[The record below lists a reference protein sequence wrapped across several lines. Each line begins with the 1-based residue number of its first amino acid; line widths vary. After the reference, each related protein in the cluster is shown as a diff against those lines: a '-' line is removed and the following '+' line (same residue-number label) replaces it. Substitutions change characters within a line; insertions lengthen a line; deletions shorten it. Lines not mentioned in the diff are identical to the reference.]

1 MRKVLPIVL
10 VLVGLLSACRE
21 KNVDPATDV
30 ETSKWIVEQ
39 MKTWY
44 YWNDKMPA
52 NPDLTLAPEA
62 LFNSLLYKFDAS
74 ARPDGD
80 RFSWIESDADAL
92 KAGLS
97 GSTKTTGLEL
107 RLFYYPTGGTNI
119 MGLVTY
125 ALPGSPAAIAGFKR
139 GDIITRIDDK
149 QLTVSNY
156 YDLVYSD
163 AAKKYT
169 LGALNAQDA
178 IVETSETKSVTPV
191 SFQEDP
197 VFFDTTFQFGSNTV
211 GYLVYHQFIASKS
224 GSEKKEYDQKV
235 DNVFADFKSKNVNS
249 LILDLRYNPG
259 GYVSSATN
267 LASLIGKGITNNDI
281 FYYKEYNKTLT
292 PALEKRYGKDYFLEK
307 FSSKSQNIGSGL
319 KNLIILTSNRTA
331 SASELLI
338 NGLKPFMTVTVMG
351 DQTVGK
357 NVGSITISDDSK
369 KVKWGLQPIVTK
381 SFNSLKQSDYS
392 KGFTP
397 DVTVREGLRL
407 YPYGNIKDPLLA
419 EALSKITGS
428 PIVRQKAEQ
437 LRTAGFVEDFGSTI
451 QNKAGGS
458 NMFFDK

>member
-1 MRKVLPIVL
+1 MKKVLPFMLVVL
-10 VLVGLLSACRE
+10 FFLNACHE
-21 KNVDPATDV
+21 KNVDPATDE
-30 ETSKWIVEQ
+30 ETSKWIVDQ

-44 YWNDKMPA
+44 YWNDRIPA

-62 LFNSLLYKFDAS
+62 LFNSLLYKFDAT

-92 KAGLS
+92 KAELS
-97 GSTKTTGLEL
+97 GSTKTSGLQL

-119 MGLVTY
+119 VGLVAY
-125 ALPGSPAAIAGFKR
+125 ALPGSPAALAGFKR

-149 QLTVSNY
+149 QLTASNY
-156 YDLVYSD
+156 YDLIYSD

-169 LGALNAQDA
+169 LGSLNDQDA
-178 IVETSETKSVTPV
+178 IVETATTRNVTPV

-197 VFFDTTFQFGSNTV
+197 VFFDTTFQYGPNTV

-224 GSEKKEYDQKV
+224 GSDKNEYDQKI
-235 DNVFADFKSKNVNS
+235 DNVFASFKSKNVNS

-267 LASLIGKGITNNDI
+267 LASLIGRGVTSNQV
-281 FYYKEYNKTLT
+281 FYYKEYNSTLT
-292 PALEKRYGKDYFLEK
+292 PVLEKRYGKEYFLDK

-338 NGLKPFMTVTVMG
+338 NGLKPFMTVTVIG

-357 NVGSITISDDSK
+357 NVGSVTLSDDSK

-397 DVTVREGLRL
+397 DVPVREGLRL
-407 YPYGNIKDPLLA
+407 YPYGNPKDPLLA
-419 EALSKITGS
+419 AALLQINGS
-428 PIVRQKAEQ
+428 PVARQKTEQ
-437 LRTAGFVEDFGSTI
+437 LRTAGFAEDFTTTFEK
-451 QNKAGGS
+451 KAGGS

>member
-1 MRKVLPIVL
+1 MKKVLPFMLVVL
-10 VLVGLLSACRE
+10 FFLNACHE
-21 KNVDPATDV
+21 KNVDPATDE
-30 ETSKWIVEQ
+30 ETSKWIVDQ

-44 YWNDKMPA
+44 YWNDRIPA

-62 LFNSLLYKFDAS
+62 LFNSLLYKFDAT

-92 KAGLS
+92 KAELS
-97 GSTKTTGLEL
+97 GSTKTSGLQL

-119 MGLVTY
+119 VGLVAY
-125 ALPGSPAAIAGFKR
+125 ALPGSPAARAGFKR

-149 QLTVSNY
+149 QLTASNY
-156 YDLVYSD
+156 YDLIYSD

-169 LGALNAQDA
+169 LGSLNDQDA
-178 IVETSETKSVTPV
+178 IVETATTRNVTPV

-197 VFFDTTFQFGSNTV
+197 VFFDTTFQYGANTV

-224 GSEKKEYDQKV
+224 GSDKNEYDQKI
-235 DNVFADFKSKNVNS
+235 DNVFASFKSKNVNS

-267 LASLIGKGITNNDI
+267 LASLIGRGVTSNQV
-281 FYYKEYNKTLT
+281 FYYKEYNSTLT
-292 PALEKRYGKDYFLEK
+292 PVLEKRYGKEYFLDK
-307 FSSKSQNIGSGL
+307 FSPKSQNIGSGL

-338 NGLKPFMTVTVMG
+338 NGLKPFMTVTVIG

-357 NVGSITISDDSK
+357 NVGSVTLSDDSK

-397 DVTVREGLRL
+397 DVPVREGLRL
-407 YPYGNIKDPLLA
+407 YPYGNPKDPLLA
-419 EALSKITGS
+419 AALLQINGS
-428 PIVRQKAEQ
+428 PVARQKTEQ
-437 LRTAGFVEDFGSTI
+437 LRTAGFAEDFTTTFEK
-451 QNKAGGS
+451 KAGGS